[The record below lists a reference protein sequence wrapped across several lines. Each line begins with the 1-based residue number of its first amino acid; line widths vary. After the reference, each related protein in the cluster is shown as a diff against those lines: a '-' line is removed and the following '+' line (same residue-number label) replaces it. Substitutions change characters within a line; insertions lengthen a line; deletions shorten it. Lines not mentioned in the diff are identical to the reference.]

1 MMTVKEIMEVLETV
15 LDLEEGTAGID
26 QDISHLS
33 GYDSVQALRLLTH
46 LESISGQKIDFES
59 YYKAQT
65 VRDLAGLFHES
76 SSC

>member
-1 MMTVKEIMEVLETV
+1 MTVNEIVEVLETV
-15 LDLEEGTAGID
+15 LDLEEGTTEID
-26 QDISHLS
+26 QDIANLS

-46 LESISGQKIDFES
+46 LESISGQKIDFER